1 MKFTQKNNMETSKK
15 INLLALFASTG
26 TLVCCA
32 LPITLVS
39 LGMGATVISLT
50 SNFPFLMTLSE
61 HKLWVFI
68 LSGLLLFAGWFAYNR
83 ERACPIEPELATLCQ
98 RTQKW
103 NRRMLWISFVIWN
116 IGFFAAFLALPL
128 RQWLDL

>member
-1 MKFTQKNNMETSKK
+1 MKSTLKTSKK
-15 INLLALFASTG
+15 ITLLALFASTG

-39 LGMGATVISLT
+39 LGMGTAVISLT
-50 SNFPFLMTLSE
+50 SSFPFLMTLSE
-61 HKLWVFI
+61 HKLWIFV
-68 LSGLLLFAGWFAYNR
+68 LSGLLLFAGWFVYNR
-83 ERACPIEPELATLCQ
+83 ERACPVEPVLTELCQ

-103 NRRMLWISFVIWN
+103 NRRMLWISVGIWS